1 MDRAIWIDPLMLGF
15 RRMEVMSKHRK
26 ITRIKRQ
33 VAEEFIAGDTVH
45 ALSMQHDISRQLI
58 RIWVGKS
65 EVGALY
71 DGVQA
76 TDLMQKY
83 EAKIAALER
92 LAGGR
97 ALEIV
102 LLRAR
107 ARAGA
112 RPGRRGNTT
121 RQEDT
126 TSGTDIAVGRCAWP
140 DRNRVGQR
148 AGGSCRQRREPGG
161 TAARAGGVARVIQ
174 SPAA

>member
-1 MDRAIWIDPLMLGF
+1 
-15 RRMEVMSKHRK
+15 MSKHRK

-76 TDLMQKY
+76 NDLMQKY

-92 LAGGR
+92 LAGGQ

-102 LLRAR
+102 LLR